1 MASCPVAPLCVIDQ
15 AVKTLYLC
23 DIYVFA
29 VPALQLSFLISS
41 SPDHVMDIG

>member
-1 MASCPVAPLCVIDQ
+1 MGPCPVEPLRVMDQ
-15 AVKTLYLC
+15 AVKTFCLC

-41 SPDHVMDIG
+41 SADHVMDIG